1 MLLWILI
8 FTFFGSILSLLI
20 AASLLLKKGF
30 VETRIPWLVAFA
42 AGAMLSAAFFD
53 LLPEAHQEALS
64 FENVSNFVFLG
75 IVAFFFLER
84 SLLWYHHHGCPAGE
98 NCQGTKPT
106 APLIISGDALHNFLD
121 GITIA
126 ASFLVSF
133 QLGMVTA
140 LAVFF
145 HEIPHEIGNFG
156 VLLDSGMSR
165 KSALVYNALSGLVAF
180 LGAIAA
186 FYFLKSFNTFIP
198 YLVAFAAGNFIYI
211 AAADLIPELHE
222 SFKKE
227 IALSQTVSF
236 IVGIGIILLTI
247 RIFE

>member
-1 MLLWILI
+1 MLIWVLL
-8 FTFFGSILSLLI
+8 FTFLGSIVSLLI
-20 AASLLLKKGF
+20 AASLLIKKGF
-30 VETRIPWLVAFA
+30 VETGIPWLVAFA

-53 LLPEAHQEALS
+53 LLPEAHKEALS
-64 FENVSNFVFLG
+64 FETVSNFVFFG

-84 SLLWYHHHGCPAGE
+84 SFLWYHHHACSEGE
-98 NCQGTKPT
+98 DCRGTKPT
-106 APLIISGDALHNFLD
+106 AALVITGDSLHNFLD

-133 QLGMVTA
+133 QLGTITS

-165 KSALVYNALSGLVAF
+165 KSALIYNFLSGIVAF
-180 LGAIAA
+180 IGAISA
-186 FYFLKSFNTFIP
+186 FYFLRVFNNFIP

-227 IALSQTVSF
+227 IALSQTASF
-236 IVGIGIILLTI
+236 VVGIALILLTI
-247 RIFE
+247 KIFE